1 MSNTKRMPQSH
12 QELLVMTGRPDEAR
26 QFIADQKAYSE
37 RCKAE
42 ESIKERIMQLTIDD
56 WVFSDN
62 GTAYSFAC
70 ELLNLCFIFT
80 QLRQHKSSSDLTGQ
94 LLIETIK
101 PVRTLHYQNIN
112 LMSVKTRSDLSKFL
126 EKKLGAIAWQY
137 QSVQWEYTIEAI
149 CFKVIRTFTAGE
161 PVQEMWGDLDDP
173 EAIKPKYL
181 IEPLL
186 YEGESN
192 VIFGPGESGKSY
204 MALFLCVLA
213 RLPYANNPFGLNVKA
228 ANPLYLDYER
238 SEKSFKAR
246 LTAICKGLAV
256 AAVPIAYRRC
266 YIPFADDI
274 ANLLRII
281 KEGKYDLVVIDSVG
295 IACAGE
301 LNSSETATRFAAAL
315 HTLPV
320 TSLLITHT
328 SKTEEGKKTPIGS
341 VYFTTAPSNIFEVRK
356 AQENGNSRADI
367 ALIHY
372 KCNLGAK
379 LDPLGFSF
387 EYKPDRTL
395 ITRNDAISFTSPA
408 DNMTLKARIVNLIV
422 SNGPMTTTEIA
433 TEVGI
438 TESTTRT
445 TCNRYGDTFSKR
457 GDKWILT
464 GK

>member
-1 MSNTKRMPQSH
+1 M
-12 QELLVMTGRPDEAR
+12 MTGREDEAR
-26 QFIADQKAYSE
+26 QFIAEQKACQDKYD
-37 RCKAE
+37 AE
-42 ESIKERIMQLTIDD
+42 ESLRDRITHLSFDD

-62 GTAYSFAC
+62 GTAYSFTC
-70 ELLNLCFIFT
+70 ELLNLRFIFT
-80 QLRQHKSSSDLTGQ
+80 QLRQHKSSSDLTCQ
-94 LLIETIK
+94 ILVIILK
-101 PVRTLHYQNIN
+101 PEATVHFQNLN
-112 LMSVKTRSDLSKFL
+112 LMAATTRAALSKVVQ
-126 EKKLGAIAWQY
+126 EKLKNIAWYYQY
-137 QSVQWEYTIEAI
+137 INWENTIDAI
-149 CFKVIRTFTAGE
+149 CYKVMCTFSAGE
-161 PVQEMWGDLDDP
+161 PVQEIWGDLDDA

-192 VIFGPGESGKSY
+192 VFFGPGENGKSY
-204 MALFLCVLA
+204 LALFLCVLA
-213 RLPYANNPFGLNVKA
+213 RLPYRDNPFGLNVKA

-256 AAVPIAYRRC
+256 APVPIAYRRC

-274 ANLLRII
+274 GNLLKII
-281 KEGKYDLVVIDSVG
+281 KESKYDLVVVDSVG

-379 LDPLGFSF
+379 LDPLGFSLEF
-387 EYKPDRTL
+387 KPDRTE
-395 ITRNDAISFTSPA
+395 ITRNDAISSLSPA
-408 DNMTLKARIVNLIV
+408 DNTTLKARIVNLIV

-438 TESTTRT
+438 TESTART
-445 TCNRYGDTFSKR
+445 TCNRYGETFTR
-457 GDKWILT
+457 QGDKWCLK